1 MEMGSLTQRQYS
13 DNLFQQTK
21 GFKENPREIL
31 YLRWVNYKIK
41 KFLKIMDDSFPNKYE
56 DLFWSTKKDE
66 LLSIFNNFLKV
77 KTASNFQN
85 FSKVNIRLSS
95 VINIIQLKTEIYYLM
110 AFNLDHDFVFSDDDF
125 HDFFES
131 FIVFTHRIF
140 LKNEDYYENDIFDN
154 NRYINND
161 EFDIDGINEII
172 DSDSDSDSDSD

>member
-31 YLRWVNYKIK
+31 YLRWVNYKCGVFTRK
-41 KFLKIMDDSFPNKYE
+41 KLIDQLHYE
-56 DLFWSTKKDE
+56 DVFVSSEAKE
-66 LLSIFNNFLKV
+66 LISIFKNFLKV
-77 KTASNFQN
+77 KKQHNFQN
-85 FSKVNIRLSS
+85 FNNINFRLSS
-95 VINIIQLKTEIYYLM
+95 VVNIFNLKCDFYYLM
-110 AFNLDHDFVFSDDDF
+110 CEKLYTDFVLTNDDF

-140 LKNEDYYENDIFDN
+140 LKRSEEEYENDIYEYRD
-154 NRYINND
+154 D

-172 DSDSDSDSDSD
+172 NSSDSDSD